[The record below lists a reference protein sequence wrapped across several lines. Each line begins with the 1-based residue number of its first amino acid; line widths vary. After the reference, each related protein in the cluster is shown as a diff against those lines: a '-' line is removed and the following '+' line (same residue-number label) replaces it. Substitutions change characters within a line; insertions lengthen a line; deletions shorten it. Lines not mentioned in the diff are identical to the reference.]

1 MRRVPFQYWRDGALF
16 WAPFVS
22 DGSAPVRVH
31 WHSLSD
37 SDAIDAAQWDRLAI
51 NNNRREVAVDLRFA
65 WALLRDHE
73 VLGTAVY

>member
-16 WAPFVS
+16 WARFVS
-22 DGSAPVRVH
+22 DGSAPIRVH
-31 WHSLSD
+31 WPSLSD

-51 NNNRREVAVDLRFA
+51 NNNRQEVAVDLRFA